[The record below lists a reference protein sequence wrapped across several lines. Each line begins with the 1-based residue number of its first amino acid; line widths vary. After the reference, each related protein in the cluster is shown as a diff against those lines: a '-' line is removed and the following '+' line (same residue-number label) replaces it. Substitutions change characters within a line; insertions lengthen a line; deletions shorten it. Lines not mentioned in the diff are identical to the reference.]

1 MNALL
6 LAVVASLFW
15 GVGTA
20 LQKQGMAASFP
31 RITLRNFLRQLP
43 EVLRTLLVNRAWMLG
58 LLGMIA
64 GMALFGMA
72 LGRGDITVVQP
83 VVCLTGVV
91 AAVVGVGFLGERL
104 GRMEWGGI
112 SLTLLGVVLVGL
124 AGGSQTS
131 VQPAGLPLTLFVVV
145 VSAMA
150 LASLLLRRLHLS
162 AELTL
167 SLAAGLIYGLANML
181 GKLLTQRVIA
191 DVGGGFD
198 LNRLEVWISMA
209 GDWPI
214 WAILVANVAAGIFYQ
229 TAFANGRAS
238 VVGPVVVIISNVLPI
253 LGALLLFAERPH
265 PLHGLG
271 ILVILIGTALLA
283 VQAHDPDDAP
293 TDGALPPPAPGR

>member
-1 MNALL
+1 MTESVPKLTLRHAL
-6 LAVVASLFW
+6 
-15 GVGTA
+15 
-20 LQKQGMAASFP
+20 AASRMPFVSASALSVVLA
-31 RITLRNFLRQLP
+31 TLWVYAYRGEFLWTYSL
-43 EVLRTLLVNRAWMLG
+43 
-58 LLGMIA
+58 
-64 GMALFGMA
+64 
-72 LGRGDITVVQP
+72 
-83 VVCLTGVV
+83 
-91 AAVVGVGFLGERL
+91 
-104 GRMEWGGI
+104 I
-112 SLTLLGVVLVGL
+112 SLLGVVLVGL